1 MESSKTREFV
11 QLYTYYFVIGIVSL
25 IALFFLPF
33 LGSTV
38 GLGLA
43 LPDTVA
49 GWVVWT
55 VTKVIVAV
63 INLLIFHSF
72 MQQAKVNVKNDPK
85 YIEAKTILGKMK
97 RKNYTPRTP
106 EKWVRAQY
114 GKKGTMIFITTA
126 LATVALTQAILTF
139 DWVSMLTYLFTII
152 MGLIFG
158 VLQMK
163 SAEVYWTEEFWDYAK
178 MIERENN
185 ERDNNNDNSSSCIQ
199 SGVML
204 LVQENKKIKETQN
217 DND

>member
-1 MESSKTREFV
+1 
-11 QLYTYYFVIGIVSL
+11 
-25 IALFFLPF
+25 
-33 LGSTV
+33 
-38 GLGLA
+38 
-43 LPDTVA
+43 
-49 GWVVWT
+49 
-55 VTKVIVAV
+55 
-63 INLLIFHSF
+63 